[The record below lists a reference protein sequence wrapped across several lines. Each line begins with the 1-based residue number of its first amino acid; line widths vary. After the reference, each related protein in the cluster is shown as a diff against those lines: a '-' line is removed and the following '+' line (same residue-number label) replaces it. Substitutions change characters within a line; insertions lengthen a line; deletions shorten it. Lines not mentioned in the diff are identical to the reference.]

1 MKNRSIGDKMD
12 RNTIIAIILCVI
24 VITVGMTVQQMFATD
39 TSTVVSEEVVEE
51 NLPKESFSSSYTAL
65 GNVVDDALFS
75 VTTPSLTVTFNPK
88 GGSVESIY
96 DEKNRVNLLLREE
109 GDKEAFMLYWGDDL
123 SSQIDDLFSYTT
135 EVKEVSGKSDTITQ
149 VTFTRSYREE
159 STGRE
164 FTIEKK
170 YAIANNDE
178 YMLQLAVTL
187 YTDDGLSIPIN
198 KNNSMYTISCGSQV
212 GPEFEALNG
221 NYDYRRVLYKL
232 ESKNKKKTVSS
243 GNFSTNDSLS
253 WMGVTGK
260 YFAFLLIPET
270 KNVIN
275 SSESVQTSGES
286 ISQKDIIYMTRSSS
300 GESRTTDVYSFY
312 CGPQL
317 SSSLSIYDNAKDNIF
332 GLSDHNLKKALD
344 VSWLSWLE
352 TILKWALEAFYFVIP
367 NYGVAIIL
375 LTLLVKAIL
384 IPLSKKGTESTAK
397 MSAIQPKISEIQLK
411 YKDDPEA
418 QNAAVAKL
426 YKEEGI
432 NPMGSCLPLL
442 IQFPIFIGLYGLLNK
457 DFSLRGAMFIP
468 GWINDLSI
476 PETVFTLP
484 FNIPLLGADI
494 HLLPIFYTLSM
505 IFSMKITQS
514 ASAGSNP
521 ANKSMTWFMTYGM
534 SIIFFFVLYNAP
546 SGLLVYWSFSNLL
559 SILQQLITNKKKVA
573 GFRKEIEEKDAI
585 KAQKKANKKRR

>member
-1 MKNRSIGDKMD
+1 MD

-24 VITVGMTVQQMFATD
+24 VITVGMTVQQALAG
-39 TSTVVSEEVVEE
+39 TSSSVVAEETVQDASLNE
-51 NLPKESFSSSYTAL
+51 LASSSYTAT
-65 GNVVDDALFS
+65 GSVNDDALFT
-75 VTTPSLTVTFNPK
+75 VTSPSLAVTFNPK
-88 GGSVESIY
+88 GGTVESIH
-96 DEKNRVNLLLREE
+96 DEKNDVNLIL
-109 GDKEAFMLYWGDDL
+109 KEDSDNPSFMLYWGNDK
-123 SSQIDDLFSYTT
+123 SSPIDDVFAYTT
-135 EVKEVSGKSDTITQ
+135 EVKAVSGKSDTITQ
-149 VTFTRSYREE
+149 VTFTRSYMED

-178 YMLQLAVTL
+178 YMLQLAVTV
-187 YTDDGLSIPIN
+187 YTNDGQSIPVGVD
-198 KNNSMYTISCGSQV
+198 NSMYTISVGSQV
-212 GPEFEALNG
+212 GPEFDSLNG
-221 NYDYRRVLYKL
+221 NYDYRRVIYKL

-243 GNFSTNDSLS
+243 GNFSSSSAMS
-253 WMGVTGK
+253 WVGVTGK
-260 YFAFLLIPET
+260 YFAYLLIPET
-270 KNVIN
+270 KNII
-275 SSESVQTSGES
+275 SYSETVRTEGET
-286 ISQKDIIYMTRSSS
+286 ISQKDVVYMTRAAS
-300 GESRTTDVYSFY
+300 GDSRTTDVYSFY
-312 CGPQL
+312 VGPQL
-317 SSSLSIYDNAKDNIF
+317 SSTLSIYDNAKDNIF

-352 TILKWALEAFYFVIP
+352 TILKWALEGFYFLIP

-375 LTLLVKAIL
+375 LTLLVKALL

-397 MSAIQPKISEIQLK
+397 MSAIQPKIQEIQTK

-432 NPMGSCLPLL
+432 NPMGSCLPML

-484 FNIPLLGADI
+484 FNIPLLGAAI
-494 HLLPIFYTLSM
+494 HLLPILYTLSM

-514 ASAGSNP
+514 STATSGT
-521 ANKSMTWFMTYGM
+521 NKGMTWFMTYGM
-534 SIIFFFVLYNAP
+534 AIIFFFVLYNAP
-546 SGLLVYWSFSNLL
+546 SGLLLYWSMSNLL
-559 SILQQLITNKKKVA
+559 SIIQQLIINKKKVA
-573 GFRKEIEEKDAI
+573 GYRKEIEEKDAL
-585 KAQKKANKKRR
+585 KAAKKANKKKR

>member
-1 MKNRSIGDKMD
+1 MD

-24 VITVGMTVQQMFATD
+24 VITVGMTVQQMFFVSD
-39 TSTVVSEEVVEE
+39 TTEVSEVENVTE
-51 NLPKESFSSSYTAL
+51 DLPPEEILSASYTPQ
-65 GNVVDDALFS
+65 GEVKDDAPFT
-75 VTTPSLTVTFNPK
+75 VETPSLKITFNPK

-96 DEKNRVNLLLREE
+96 DVKNDVDLLLKEE
-109 GDKEAFMLYWGDDL
+109 GDYNSFMLYWGDDY
-123 SSQIDDLFSYTT
+123 SSPIDCLFKYKS
-135 EVKEVSGKSDTITQ
+135 EVKEVAGKSDTITQ
-149 VTFTRSYREE
+149 VTFTRLFKEE

-164 FTIEKK
+164 FTIEKR
-170 YAIANNDE
+170 YAVANNDE
-178 YMLQLAVTL
+178 YMLQLAVTV

-198 KNNSMYTISCGSQV
+198 SDNSMYTISVGSQV
-212 GPEFEALNG
+212 GPEFESLNG
-221 NYDYRRVLYKL
+221 NYDYRRVIYKL
-232 ESKNKKKTVSS
+232 EKKNNKKTLTK
-243 GNFSTNDSLS
+243 GNFSTTEAMS

-260 YFAFLLIPET
+260 YFAFILIPET
-270 KNVIN
+270 KNIIAK
-275 SSESVQTSGES
+275 SESVQSTGSE
-286 ISQKDIIYMTRSSS
+286 IAQKDIVYMTRSST
-300 GESRTTDVYSFY
+300 GNDRVTDVYSFY
-312 CGPQL
+312 VGPQL

-352 TILKWALEAFYFVIP
+352 KILKWALEAFYFLIP

-397 MSAIQPKISEIQLK
+397 MSAIQPKIQEIQTK

-432 NPMGSCLPLL
+432 NPMGSCLPML

-484 FNIPLLGADI
+484 FNLPLLGANI
-494 HLLPIFYTLSM
+494 HLLPILYTLSM

-514 ASAGSNP
+514 ATAGQNVG
-521 ANKSMTWFMTYGM
+521 NKGMTWFMTYGM

-546 SGLLVYWSFSNLL
+546 SGLLLYWSMSNLL
-559 SILQQLITNKKKVA
+559 SIIQQVVTNKKKVA
-573 GFRKEIEEKDAI
+573 GFKKEIEEKDAV
-585 KAQKKANKKRR
+585 KAQKKANKKKR